1 MGAKCICLGFKR
13 EYKKLNIMKVPY
25 IDLGL
30 QHAAIKDELMY
41 EIEKLIVSG
50 QFILGE
56 NVSRFEEKFAS
67 LCGVN
72 YAIGVANGTDA
83 LMLAMKVLNIGIGD
97 EVITAPNSFLAS
109 ASSIALIG
117 AKPVFVDVR
126 DDFNID
132 PYKIESAITPK
143 TRAIMPV
150 HLTGKVADMEP
161 IMEIANKHGLYVIED
176 AAQAVGAE
184 YKNKKTGSL
193 GTIGC
198 FSLHPLKNLSAIG
211 DGGMITCNDESIY
224 RKLLLL
230 RNHGLKNRDECVLWG
245 FNSRLDSI
253 QSVILEVKL
262 KNLQKWTSRRREIA
276 QLYQSSLQDIVTVP
290 HEKEHEKAVYHTF
303 IIQTDHRDAL
313 MEFLAN
319 NNIDTKIHYPIPIH
333 LQSASK
339 YLGYKNGDFPVAE
352 KQSNRILSLPI
363 FPGLSNDQVNYV
375 IEKIR
380 EYY

>member
-1 MGAKCICLGFKR
+1 MNVPLLDLKAQYHSI
-13 EYKKLNIMKVPY
+13 KKEL
-25 IDLGL
+25 D
-30 QHAAIKDELMY
+30 AALLKTAESQY
-41 EIEKLIVSG
+41 
-50 QFILGE
+50 FILGPDVKKLEDSICE
-56 NVSRFEEKFAS
+56 NLNVKH
-67 LCGVN
+67 
-72 YAIGVANGTDA
+72 AIGVSSGTDA
-83 LMLAMKVLNIGIGD
+83 LLLALMALDIKAGD
-97 EVITAPNSFLAS
+97 EVIVPTYSFFATAGVVSRLNAIPIF
-109 ASSIALIG
+109 IDID
-117 AKPVFVDVR
+117 PVTM
-126 DDFNID
+126 NID
-132 PYKIESAITPK
+132 PEKIENKITSKTKAI
-143 TRAIMPV
+143 IPV
-150 HLTGKVADMEP
+150 HLYGQSADMEP